1 MKVWAHIS
9 DSLKTCGS
17 CALVTV
23 VEVDGSAPR
32 EEGARMVVRQDASF
46 FGTIGGGTL
55 ELEIIRKAA
64 KLAGDRVAVLDMQTV
79 ALGPDLG
86 QCCGGRAKVS
96 IEVLTARYA
105 ETADLLAQHENGAT
119 VFSTS
124 AELRDGSVGPRR
136 LLEQTARHP
145 FELLKD
151 AETTGA
157 RIVERFGEART
168 PIALF
173 GAGHVGKALVL
184 SLAPLPFSITW
195 IDSRPDQFP
204 GAVPANVTKVAHE
217 NPVSLLDDMPSGAFV
232 LAMTHSHALDEEIMA
247 RALLMQRFGYCGV
260 IGSKTKRARFVKRL
274 KNRGLSDLL
283 IAQMICPV
291 GKTTIRSKLPAAI
304 AAGIAVDFLERTEAG
319 QKQET
324 IGPGLAHTRTHGQ

>member
-9 DSLKTCGS
+9 DSLKACGS

-23 VEVDGSAPR
+23 VDVDGSAPR
-32 EEGARMVVRQDASF
+32 EQGARMVVRPDASF

-64 KLAGDRVAVLDMQTV
+64 RLAGDNVALLDMQTV

-86 QCCGGRAKVS
+86 QCCGGRAKLS
-96 IEVLTARYA
+96 IEVLTANYA
-105 ETADLLAQHENGAT
+105 GTAEMLARHEN
-119 VFSTS
+119 S
-124 AELRDGSVGPRR
+124 AEVFATIADHRDGCIGPRR
-136 LLEQTARHP
+136 LLDRPLAHP
-145 FELLKD
+145 FEIVENPDK
-151 AETTGA
+151 TISG
-157 RIVERFGEART
+157 IVERFGEART
-168 PIALF
+168 PLVLF

-184 SLAPLPFSITW
+184 ALAPLPFSITW
-195 IDSRPDQFP
+195 IDSRSDQFP

-217 NPVSLLDDMPSGAFV
+217 HPASTLHDMPSGAFV

-247 RALLMQRFGYCGV
+247 RALLLQRFDYCGV

-274 KNRGLSDLL
+274 KDRGLNDHL
-283 IAQMICPV
+283 ITQMNCPV
-291 GKTTIRSKLPAAI
+291 GKTTIKSKHPAAI
-304 AAGIAVDFLERTEAG
+304 AAGVAVDLLERIEAG

-324 IGPGLAHTRTHGQ
+324 AGPGLAQNMTHGR